1 MEKVLFYTSFCFAF
15 SIPFFFS
22 YCCAFFTLLFYFPD
36 SSSYSTTHDWWRK
49 SLRKEENNIA
59 ITIQHL
65 YTQQYNITWW
75 LVRINLKYIIS
86 SSTTISF
93 FEIHLSSGITR
104 TNPSRHS
111 NHLEEGTQECTLL
124 FFHTD
129 QIIKKIR
136 RWIECMHPHMC
147 RFARNRFLLN
157 YHNVGIAVYWFDGP
171 LDTPEAKPR
180 WMECRFAYIAMR
192 CGTRNLQFATNWL
205 KHKADRFHKWNN
217 QGAKGNRSKAVSH
230 KPLHGGKNRKKW
242 NLWLHWQ
249 KY

>member
-15 SIPFFFS
+15 SIPFFFFLLLCIFHFIILLPWFIVIFNHPRLMEEVSQKRGKQYS
-22 YCCAFFTLLFYFPD
+22 YYHSAFV
-36 SSSYSTTHDWWRK
+36 YST
-49 SLRKEENNIA
+49 N
-59 ITIQHL
+59 
-65 YTQQYNITWW
+65 NITWW

-93 FEIHLSSGITR
+93 FEIHLSSGIMR

>member
-1 MEKVLFYTSFCFAF
+1 M
-15 SIPFFFS
+15 IG
-22 YCCAFFTLLFYFPD
+22 
-36 SSSYSTTHDWWRK
+36 
-49 SLRKEENNIA
+49 EN
-59 ITIQHL
+59 
-65 YTQQYNITWW
+65 
-75 LVRINLKYIIS
+75 K
-86 SSTTISF
+86 
-93 FEIHLSSGITR
+93 FEIHYFLIYNYIIFWNTSLKWYYENQSLPAFKSPRRGY
-104 TNPSRHS
+104 SRMH
-111 NHLEEGTQECTLL
+111 LL